1 MVDKKTKKLA
11 ESKAEELFKIAKTL
25 RFILGQV
32 AACNV
37 KLAIDFSEE
46 CEECGIQSGIIM
58 DLRSFYKTLY
68 DKISDYEDSCLSVA
82 EWITVDRFPTYEE
95 LEDLSDPDVPIF

>member
-37 KLAIDFSEE
+37 KLAIDFRKNV
-46 CEECGIQSGIIM
+46 
-58 DLRSFYKTLY
+58 RS
-68 DKISDYEDSCLSVA
+68 A
-82 EWITVDRFPTYEE
+82 ESKAV
-95 LEDLSDPDVPIF
+95 